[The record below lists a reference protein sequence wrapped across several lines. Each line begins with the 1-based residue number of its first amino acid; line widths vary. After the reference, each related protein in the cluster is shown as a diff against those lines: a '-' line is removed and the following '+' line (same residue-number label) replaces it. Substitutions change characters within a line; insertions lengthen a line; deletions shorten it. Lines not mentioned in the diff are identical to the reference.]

1 MCLFIHFYR
10 YQLIESTDGL
20 LGAPTG
26 NGSWNGLVAMLLH
39 DVSNNFLAFVC
50 VRERE
55 KHHE

>member
-20 LGAPTG
+20 VGAPTA

-50 VRERE
+50 V
-55 KHHE
+55 